1 VSPRVLIIEDSR
13 TQARQLAAILEA
25 EGFAVEVAP
34 DGERGLAAC
43 AERPPDAV
51 VCDIVM
57 PGVHGFE
64 VCRRLRAD
72 PATRGLPVMLMT
84 SLADPADVVRALE
97 AGADN
102 FVTKPFSP
110 ATLVARLRRMLV
122 PRGGDEGVEFR
133 GARYA
138 VTGDRARTLD
148 VLLSSLDA
156 MAERNV
162 ELERS
167 RAEAE
172 EALAE
177 ARRAVAARDEVLAV
191 VSHDLRSPLNAVHL
205 AAQVASMELAA
216 VDHERAA
223 SARKRLATITRSAER
238 MARLVGDLLDVAR
251 IEAGRMEVAPS
262 PEPVAAMLDE
272 AGAIH
277 RHEAEARGVAL
288 RVSPVDASLTA
299 LADRARV
306 QQVLANLT
314 GNAVKFTPAG
324 GEVTLGASR
333 AGAEVRV
340 TVRDTGAGVAADALP
355 HVFDRFWQGGD
366 KRGGAGLGLAIVK
379 GLVEAHGGRVAME
392 SEVGRGTAVTFT
404 LPACEAPPA

>member
-1 VSPRVLIIEDSR
+1 MSPRVLIVEDSR
-13 TQARQLAAILEA
+13 TQARQLAAVLEA

-57 PGVHGFE
+57 PGIHGFE

-102 FVTKPFSP
+102 FVTKPFAP
-110 ATLVARLRRMLV
+110 ATLVARLRRMLA
-122 PRGGDEGVEFR
+122 PRDDGSVEFR

-138 VTGDRARTLD
+138 VAGDRARTLD

-216 VDHERAA
+216 VEHERAA

-262 PEPVAAMLDE
+262 PEPVAAMLEE
-272 AGAIH
+272 ASASH
-277 RHEAEARGVAL
+277 RHEAEARGVTL
-288 RVSPVDASLTA
+288 RVSPVDPSLAA
-299 LADRARV
+299 LADHERV
-306 QQVLANLT
+306 QQVLANLA

-324 GEVTLGASR
+324 GEVTLSASR
-333 AGAEVRV
+333 ACAEVRV
-340 TVRDTGAGVAADALP
+340 TVRDTGAGVPAEALP